1 MANLIDLA
9 TIAPIEIWGDAVRA
23 RAVQGERIT
32 FAVVELAPGA
42 VVPEHRHEAE
52 QVGIVIEGTV
62 TFTLED
68 ETRELGPGGMWR
80 IPSNAAHTVT
90 AGPAGAVVIDTFNPT
105 RDDWAAFRV
114 VPPGPPVWPR

>member
-9 TIAPIEIWGDAVRA
+9 TIPPLDIWGDSVRA
-23 RAVQGERIT
+23 RAVEGERIT

-62 TFTLED
+62 TFTIAD
-68 ETRELGPGGMWR
+68 ETRDLGPGGTWR
-80 IPSNAAHTVT
+80 IPSQAPHTVV
-90 AGPAGAVVIDTFNPT
+90 AGPAGAIVIDTFSPT
-105 RDDWAAFRV
+105 RDDWDAFAAG
-114 VPPGPPVWPR
+114 PPRPPVWPR